1 MPYRIRHIY
10 PWQGRERDVIEFE
23 ELTPLQCHLGMKES
37 FESPDIETL
46 RREEDLAEAGKI
58 AAEQRAEPGE
68 AIITRGE
75 LQEHQRQARERLGTL
90 EAGYFT

>member
-10 PWQGRERDVIEFE
+10 PWQGRDRDVIEFE
-23 ELTPLQCHLGMKES
+23 ELTPLQRHLGMKES

-68 AIITRGE
+68 PIIDRVE
-75 LQEHQRQARERLGTL
+75 LDQHQREARTRLGTL
-90 EAGYFT
+90 EGGFFT

>member
-23 ELTPLQCHLGMKES
+23 ELTPLQRGLGMKES

-58 AAEQRAEPGE
+58 AAEQRAEE
-68 AIITRGE
+68 ARGE
-75 LQEHQRQARERLGTL
+75 ITAEELAQDRREKRRILGNL
-90 EAGYFT
+90 EGGYFT